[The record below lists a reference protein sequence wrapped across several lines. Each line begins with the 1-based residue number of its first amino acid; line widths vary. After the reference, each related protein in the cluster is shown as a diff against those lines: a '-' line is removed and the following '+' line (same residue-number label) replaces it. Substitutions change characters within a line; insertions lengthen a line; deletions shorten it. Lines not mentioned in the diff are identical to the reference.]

1 MSRPPAAGPTT
12 KVSWKPADC
21 TDTAAARSAGGTS
34 RRSDARRAAQST
46 PWNAADSAVQANIGH
61 SSGCGS
67 IELTASPVTPT
78 ASSNWVAI
86 MTLRRSHASTSG
98 PPSSEPASS
107 GSSCPR
113 LTRPTITVDPVSR

>member
-1 MSRPPAAGPTT
+1 MSSPAAAGPTT
-12 KVSWKPADC
+12 RVIWNAADC
-21 TDTAAARSAGGTS
+21 TDSAAARSAGGT
-34 RRSDARRAAQST
+34 RLRSDARRAAQST
-46 PWNAADSAVQANIGH
+46 PWNAAASAVQANIGH

-86 MTLRRSHASTSG
+86 ITLRRSHASTSG

-107 GSSCPR
+107 GRSCPR
-113 LTRPTITVDPVSR
+113 LTRPTIAVDPVSW